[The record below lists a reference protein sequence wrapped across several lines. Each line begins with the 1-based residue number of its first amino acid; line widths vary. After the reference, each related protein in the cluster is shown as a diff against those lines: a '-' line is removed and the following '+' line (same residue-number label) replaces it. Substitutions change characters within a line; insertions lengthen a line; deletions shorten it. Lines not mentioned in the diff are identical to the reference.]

1 MQRSE
6 MAVSI
11 LLGRHFDSVGTGNV
25 KPVDFQKICWQMSLG
40 ERTRLNRLQELPGV
54 WE

>member
-11 LLGRHFDSVGTGNV
+11 LFGRHFDSVGTGNV
-25 KPVDFQKICWQMSLG
+25 KPVDFQKKYVGACRSMSAFA
-40 ERTRLNRLQELPGV
+40 
-54 WE
+54 